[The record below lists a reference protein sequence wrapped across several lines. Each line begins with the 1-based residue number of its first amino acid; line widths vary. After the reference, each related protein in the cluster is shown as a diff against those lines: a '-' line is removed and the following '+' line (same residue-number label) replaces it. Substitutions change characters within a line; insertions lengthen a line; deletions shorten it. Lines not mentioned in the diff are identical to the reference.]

1 MTNSLNQSIKGCML
15 IKLILFFILISS
27 VQLNGVELKQIA
39 VIQKPSYF
47 TEFEFNNPTCKLV
60 SKQIWNGIIIINF
73 YFASSYSRYAVVIH
87 PSGVTTEIIP
97 SQTINEET
105 TKIIGTIIENNILKV
120 INEKTT
126 VIKTSVDSGDL
137 QLKTLSTNGYQSVK
151 NQSVTTVTQTSK
163 QSADQIEIIDT
174 KHVYSSRFIISN
186 HKSNGDVISKETIE
200 GKYSPSTIPD
210 FEFPEINGYSLQ
222 IRNGFIYV
230 FKIVNISN
238 QGNSSGLSLKIT
250 GSKSDSIVGTIQ
262 SSNSKNVRV
271 QSSQNIL
278 DWIDI
283 EKITNPNGKE
293 IIIPFSKE
301 KEFIRIIE

>member
-1 MTNSLNQSIKGCML
+1 ML
-15 IKLILFFILISS
+15 IKLILLFILISS
-27 VQLNGVELKQIA
+27 AQLNGVELKQIA
-39 VIQKPSYF
+39 VLQKPSYF
-47 TEFEFNNPTCKLV
+47 TESDFNNPNCKLV
-60 SKQIWNGIIIINF
+60 SKQIWNGNIIINF
-73 YFASSYSRYAVVIH
+73 YLSSSYIRYAVVIH

-126 VIKTSVDSGDL
+126 VILTSVDSGDI

-151 NQSVTTVTQTSK
+151 NQSVTTVTQTFK
-163 QSADQIEIIDT
+163 QSADKIEIIDT
-174 KHVYSSRFIISN
+174 KQVYSSRFIISS

-210 FEFPEINGYSLQ
+210 FNFPDSDGYSMQLL
-222 IRNGFIYV
+222 NGFIYV
-230 FKIVNISN
+230 FKIVNITN

-250 GSKSDSIVGTIQ
+250 GSKSDSIIGTIQ
-262 SSNSKNVRV
+262 SSTSKDVRV
-271 QSSQNIL
+271 QSSQNIS
-278 DWIDI
+278 DWMDI
-283 EKITNPNGKE
+283 EKITNPNGKK
-293 IIIPFSKE
+293 IVIPFSKE